1 MKLNNITSISVTIWV
16 EIKMFT
22 TQSIWKTEVLW
33 NSIKERD
40 FSIIEVGEEGEE
52 DLLSSYY

>member
-1 MKLNNITSISVTIWV
+1 MKLNKITSISVTIWV
-16 EIKMFT
+16 EIKMFK

-33 NSIKERD
+33 DSIKERD

-52 DLLSSYY
+52 DLL